1 MDNKIDLSQ
10 FLDSSY
16 KNIHMNVGVVD
27 FLRELFTNN
36 KFLLYS
42 EKDIP
47 IILEHI
53 IGACDKISRN

>member
-1 MDNKIDLSQ
+1 
-10 FLDSSY
+10 
-16 KNIHMNVGVVD
+16 MNVGVVD